1 MPHIEH
7 CHWHLGSVGEIVIA
21 DIGGDISIDTGCCGT
36 RYEVG
41 RRTAAKGDTPNLH
54 VGIIRCRGFD
64 RRCTEGFTQG
74 FDKLSA
80 GHATVGKGGIYSE
93 AVGIGLASQG
103 RNSHIHSAVVGHS
116 GK

>member
-41 RRTAAKGDTPNLH
+41 RKNRRKGRYAESSCWDYTLPRL
-54 VGIIRCRGFD
+54 
-64 RRCTEGFTQG
+64 
-74 FDKLSA
+74 
-80 GHATVGKGGIYSE
+80 
-93 AVGIGLASQG
+93 
-103 RNSHIHSAVVGHS
+103 
-116 GK
+116 